1 LARHAKLPRERGVP
15 STMSQTSNQRSAEFL
30 ELCGQFQ
37 LGMLPTESSHP
48 VTANLSQT
56 ARRDAGAGL
65 GLLFEADGDVV
76 RRYEQ
81 FARSGQAREMAGAV
95 LEALR
100 KGGRVFFTGCGS
112 TGRLSIQ
119 MVSIWRDFWQ
129 RQRARG
135 LVCSPSAQELEARAQ
150 SVMAGGDFALI
161 KSVEGFEDYS
171 AFGRKQIGDLGVA
184 AGDVVFAI
192 TEGGETSFVIGTA
205 WKGIEAGA
213 RVYFVYN
220 NPDELLCRHVQRS
233 RQVIEEPRINKVN
246 LTTGPMSITGS
257 TRMQATTIQLCV
269 LVTVLEMVLRDL
281 LRELEPAGRCALE
294 AEAVPEEFLEKLV
307 EMHRTLQS
315 GAVLSEL
322 AGAVLLEESV
332 YRCGHKNSYFAD
344 RFAIDVLTDTTE
356 RSPTYCTP
364 PFRKYDDPR
373 AAESW
378 SFLFLP
384 CADTAR
390 AWERILRRPPRCV
403 EWSRR
408 EVRDLVGEEK
418 ARRTWEVVRQ
428 INRAELM
435 RFRVGL
441 DGLPYR
447 PLGRGD
453 SAVAIVAEEERDWL
467 LSANGFYRAQLE
479 AAHQAGAGVG
489 LIYFGGAESVAAL
502 ERFGAGWTPECSAV
516 LVPVPKSGFLLDG
529 VTRAGLKMLL
539 NGLSTCTMVRL
550 GRVMGNYMIWVAPS
564 NLKLI
569 DRSTRYIQRLTGLGY
584 AEANRLLFEVVEYVE
599 PRMKA
604 DQAYPPVVGVA
615 VMRHRHGLGNQE
627 AEKRLM
633 AEVGSGL
640 LENRAPG
647 VKPGA
652 QPSNPAG
659 APRRP
664 QDQRQSSPQTTA
676 ADDVSL

>member
-1 LARHAKLPRERGVP
+1 
-15 STMSQTSNQRSAEFL
+15 MSETPGQRSEEFL
-30 ELCGQFQ
+30 DLCRQFQ
-37 LGMLPTESSHP
+37 LGMLTTESSHP
-48 VTANLSQT
+48 VTANLSET
-56 ARRDAGAGL
+56 ARRDAAAGL

-76 RRYEQ
+76 DRYEQ
-81 FARSGQAREMAGAV
+81 FARSGQAREMAGTV
-95 LEALR
+95 LQALK
-100 KGGRVFFTGCGS
+100 KGGRLFFTGCGS

-119 MVSIWRDFWQ
+119 LVSIWRDFWQ

-135 LVCSPSAQELEARAQ
+135 LLCSPSPEEWEARAQ

-205 WKGIEAGA
+205 WKGLEAGA

-233 RQVIEEPRINKVN
+233 REVIQEPRIEKIN

-269 LVTVLEMVLRDL
+269 LVTVLEMVLRNL
-281 LRELEPAGRCALE
+281 LGELEPAGPCALD
-294 AEAVPEEFLEKLV
+294 AEAVPGEFFEKLA
-307 EMHRTLQS
+307 EMRRALQS
-315 GAVLSEL
+315 GPVLSQL

-332 YRCGHKNSYFAD
+332 YRSGHKNSYFAD

-364 PFRKYDDPR
+364 PFRKHDDPA

-384 CADTAR
+384 YADTAR
-390 AWERILRRPPRCV
+390 AWERILKRPPRCV
-403 EWSRR
+403 EWSQP

-418 ARRTWEVVRQ
+418 ARRTCEVVRK
-428 INRAELM
+428 ISRAELM

-447 PLGRGD
+447 PLGPGD
-453 SAVAIVAEEERDWL
+453 SAVAIVAEEEKDWL
-467 LSANGFYRAQLE
+467 LSLDGFYRAQLE
-479 AAHQAGAGVG
+479 AARQAGAGVG
-489 LIYFGGAESVAAL
+489 LIYFGGAESVEAL
-502 ERFGAGWTPECSAV
+502 RRFGARRDAGAPASAGSSVETARHSGTLWDPECRTV
-516 LVPVPKSGFLLDG
+516 LVPVPKTGFLLDG

-539 NGLSTCTMVRL
+539 NALSTCTMVRL

-569 DRSTRYIQRLTGLGY
+569 DRSTRYIQKLTGLGY
-584 AEANRLLFEVVEYVE
+584 AEANRLFFEVVAYVE

-615 VMRHRHGLGNQE
+615 VMRARHGLGNRE
-627 AEKRLM
+627 AEKRWM
-633 AEVGSGL
+633 AEVEKAS
-640 LENRAPG
+640 
-647 VKPGA
+647 
-652 QPSNPAG
+652 
-659 APRRP
+659 
-664 QDQRQSSPQTTA
+664 
-676 ADDVSL
+676 